1 MNADKKEQK
10 SKKYK
15 IDQQKEITKSKFKLL
30 KIDKFLEILI
40 KNKKKTKC
48 PISEMK
54 SL

>member
-1 MNADKKEQK
+1 MNTDKKEQK

-40 KNKKKTKC
+40 KKKKTKC